1 MQFLITKYNILK
13 GDDLIK
19 NIILKFLGTGLLDKY
34 QAKVIVFDK
43 NKTYY
48 CVSSYNGEI
57 QLSLEKN
64 KAYNIY
70 ATFMNQVISTAFYV
84 TNQEIYIFYFNN
96 IIHIPKRIITFQ
108 LNDLYYKIPIMK
120 GEILLGKNY

>member
-1 MQFLITKYNILK
+1 MK

-34 QAKVIVFDK
+34 QANVIVFDK

-48 CVSSYNGEI
+48 CGSSYNGEI

-70 ATFMNQVISTAFYV
+70 ATFMNQVINAAFYV

-96 IIHIPKRIITFQ
+96 IIHIPKRIINFQ

-120 GEILLGKNY
+120 GEILLGKNN